1 MSPRGPYFYPVLLG
15 ALVGF
20 GYAFILRLIDGAWP
34 ASNLAHRALDWTFP
48 VLFGVALG
56 VAVGVG
62 RVRSERARAARLAV
76 EQLQQRLEGSQRE
89 QAVWVLA
96 SSLLHELR
104 NPLHTLGLA
113 LEELD
118 TAARSAPSAPLVAEA
133 RRAVERMNG
142 RFNALGELALSP
154 AERTQRYDLARLVR
168 VTAEPFEALARSGAA
183 RVGVTAPP
191 ELFVTGDPELTRSV
205 LENLLSNAVDAVRLS
220 AGDDVRVE
228 LEAGEELAT
237 VRVRDDGPGVPEA
250 LKDEVF
256 QPLRSTKGPQNGLGL
271 GLPIARALA
280 RAQGGDVSLEPSPGG
295 ACFALTLPLGPSR
308 SSQEDL

>member
-1 MSPRGPYFYPVLLG
+1 
-15 ALVGF
+15 
-20 GYAFILRLIDGAWP
+20 
-34 ASNLAHRALDWTFP
+34 
-48 VLFGVALG
+48 
-56 VAVGVG
+56 
-62 RVRSERARAARLAV
+62 
-76 EQLQQRLEGSQRE
+76 
-89 QAVWVLA
+89 
-96 SSLLHELR
+96 
-104 NPLHTLGLA
+104 
-113 LEELD
+113 
-118 TAARSAPSAPLVAEA
+118 
-133 RRAVERMNG
+133 
-142 RFNALGELALSP
+142 
-154 AERTQRYDLARLVR
+154 
-168 VTAEPFEALARSGAA
+168 
-183 RVGVTAPP
+183 
-191 ELFVTGDPELTRSV
+191 VTGDPELTRSV

-295 ACFALTLPLGPSR
+295 ACLALTLPLGPSR

>member
-1 MSPRGPYFYPVLLG
+1 MSPRGPYFYPVLFG
-15 ALVGF
+15 AIIGL
-20 GYAFILRLIDGAWP
+20 GYAAILRLIDEAWP

-48 VLFGVALG
+48 VLFGIALG
-56 VAVGVG
+56 VAVGAG
-62 RVRSERARAARLAV
+62 RVRSERARAARRAV
-76 EQLQQRLEGSQRE
+76 EQLQQRLEGSERE

-113 LEELD
+113 LEELE
-118 TAARSAPSAPLVAEA
+118 TAANSAPSAQLLAEA

-142 RFNALGELALSP
+142 RFSALGELAFQP
-154 AERTQRYDLARLVR
+154 AERVQRYDLARLVR
-168 VTAEPFEALARSGAA
+168 ATAEPFEVIARAGAA
-183 RVGVTAPP
+183 QVAVKGPP

-220 AGDDVRVE
+220 AGGAVGVE
-228 LEAGEELAT
+228 LDAGERQAT

-280 RAQGGDVSLEPSPGG
+280 RAQGGDVRLEPSSSG
-295 ACFALTLPLGPSR
+295 ACFALTLPFEPSKD
-308 SSQEDL
+308 SEEDA